1 METKGAAKM
10 SSYKE
15 LRVYERSYELAK
27 EMYKLMGKLPREE
40 MFGMI
45 SQIKRAATSI
55 PLNIAEG
62 YGKGAGGKELVRF
75 LMMARGSCAEME
87 VLISFCGDFGYF
99 DEAQRK
105 EYARSYEEIGKML
118 TALIKTVNI

>member
-1 METKGAAKM
+1 M
-10 SSYKE
+10 SSYKD
-15 LRVYERSYELAK
+15 LKVYEKSYELAK
-27 EMYKLMGKLPREE
+27 EMYKLMVQLPREE

-62 YGKGAGGKELVRF
+62 YGKGVQGKELIRF
-75 LMMARGSCAEME
+75 LSMARGSCAEME
-87 VLISFCGDFGYF
+87 VLINFCGDFGYF

-105 EYARSYEEIGKML
+105 EYSVRYEEVGKML
-118 TALIKTVNI
+118 TSLIKTVNV

>member
-1 METKGAAKM
+1 M
-10 SSYKE
+10 SSYKD
-15 LRVYERSYELAK
+15 LKVYERSYELAK
-27 EMYKLMGKLPREE
+27 EMYKLMVKLPREE

-62 YGKGAGGKELVRF
+62 YGKGASGKELVRF
-75 LMMARGSCAEME
+75 LMMARGSCSEME

-99 DEAQRK
+99 EEIQVR
-105 EYARSYEEIGKML
+105 EYSLRYQEIGKML
-118 TALIKTVNI
+118 TALIKTINV

>member
-1 METKGAAKM
+1 M
-10 SSYKE
+10 SSYKD
-15 LRVYERSYELAK
+15 LQVFQKSYELAK
-27 EMYKLMGKLPREE
+27 EMYKLMVRLPKEE

-62 YGKGAGGKELVRF
+62 YGKGVQGKELVRF
-75 LMMARGSCAEME
+75 LTMARGSCAEME

-99 DEAQRK
+99 EEAQTN
-105 EYARSYEEIGKML
+105 EYTLRYEEVGKML
-118 TALIKTVNI
+118 TGLIKTINV